1 MGTNRNVYKYVPI
14 IITMVYHEVRKL
26 KGKLYNYLIYNIR
39 DGKKWKKASRYIGEG
54 AFPKSTIK
62 KEIEK
67 FKIELKKAEYLSK
80 EQVLEIENIRKKFDS
95 YLRKSGKIGVEKFD
109 EWFFTELTYNSNAI
123 EGNTLSLEDTSLIIN
138 ENIAPKGA
146 SLREIY
152 EAKNHKEAIEFLKG
166 YKGELNERLILK
178 IHSFILKN
186 IADSFAGKYRRT
198 EVRIRGTEFKP
209 PYADAV
215 PLLVTG
221 LVKWYKENKKKLHPL
236 ELAAA
241 VSAKLV
247 TIHPFI
253 DGNGRV
259 SRLVMNFLLKK
270 AKYPELNIYVKER
283 DRYLNCIKEANREN
297 YKLLALFLFDTLK
310 KNYSFLD
317 KRETQQNL

>member
-1 MGTNRNVYKYVPI
+1 
-14 IITMVYHEVRKL
+14 MVYHEIRKVR
-26 KGKLYNYLIYNIR
+26 GKLYNYLVHNIR
-39 DGKKWKKASRYIGEG
+39 KGKKWKKLSKYIGEG
-54 AFPKSTIK
+54 KLYEIKIK

-67 FKIELKKAEYLSK
+67 FNFELKKAKYLSGK
-80 EQVLEIENIRKKFDS
+80 QILEMEDIRKKFDE
-95 YLRKSGKIGVEKFD
+95 YLKKSGKPGLEKFD

-123 EGNTLSLEDTSLIIN
+123 EGSTLSLKDTSLIIN

-146 SLREIY
+146 TLREID

-209 PYADAV
+209 PYADVV
-215 PLLVTG
+215 PLLVTE
-221 LVKWYKENKKKLHPL
+221 LIRWYKENKKKLHPL

-310 KNYSFLD
+310 KNYSFLE
-317 KRETQQNL
+317 KRKTQQNLKTT